1 MRIIAVWFPT
11 ITVPAA
17 APPVHNG
24 LITGLPQS
32 YISPTVS
39 TTTPPNCTV
48 MNTHVPI
55 SRDRKKRLVFY
66 DVKFNQDQDCF
77 AVAHETGFSVYNSN
91 PIDPR
96 VSRTFSGTSS
106 SGTGIG
112 LILML
117 HRTNYLALVG
127 GGKNPR
133 YPNNKVIIWDDL
145 KRKASLNLGFMG
157 PVVNVLLSRIRIVVV
172 LTNQVVV
179 YEFSAPP
186 KKFASY
192 ETYDNEH
199 GVADLA
205 VHSATML
212 LLILPAPPSS
222 SSVKSGNGNSR
233 EASKY
238 QILAFP
244 GRTIGQ
250 IQLVDISPQ
259 GLEKNFVSIIKAHKA
274 RIRCICLNR
283 TGTMIASAS
292 ETGTI
297 IRIHSTTSTALLYE
311 FRRGLDKAIITS
323 MSFSSN
329 DSKLAVLSDKNT
341 LHVFNVGSIGDA
353 AVADQLNGEMS
364 QHQAQRNRQHILNK
378 LQLPISIPNYFQST
392 WSFCS
397 VNMNR
402 YHADI
407 EEGSLGNDIGTIGW
421 SGNNNIIVVWREKR
435 IWEIYSIV
443 EKFSS
448 PAKGIEKDADFELI
462 RSSWKTLDDMS

>member
-1 MRIIAVWFPT
+1 
-11 ITVPAA
+11 
-17 APPVHNG
+17 
-24 LITGLPQS
+24 
-32 YISPTVS
+32 
-39 TTTPPNCTV
+39 

-55 SRDRKKRLVFY
+55 TRAPKKYPPFH

-77 AVAHETGFSVYNSN
+77 AVAHEMGFSVYNTN

-96 VSRTFSGTSS
+96 VSRTFSGSSS

-112 LILML
+112 IILML

-145 KRKASLNLGFMG
+145 KRKASLNLGFMS

-172 LTNQVVV
+172 LKRQVMV

-186 KKFASY
+186 KKLASY

-199 GVADLA
+199 GLADLSA
-205 VHSATML
+205 HSSASQPP
-212 LLILPAPPSS
+212 LPAASS
-222 SSVKSGNGNSR
+222 NSSLRSGNGPR
-233 EASKY
+233 GELPKY

-244 GRTIGQ
+244 GRTLGH
-250 IQLVDISPQ
+250 IQVVDISPE
-259 GLEKNFVSIIKAHKA
+259 GLEKNIVSIIKAHKA

-283 TGTMIASAS
+283 TGTMVASAS

-297 IRIHSTTSTALLYE
+297 IRIHSTSSTALLFE
-311 FRRGLDKAIITS
+311 FRRGLDRAIVTS
-323 MSFSSN
+323 MSFSPN

-341 LHVFNVGSIGDA
+341 LHVFNVGTPNDA
-353 AVADQLNGEMS
+353 SLTDHLDGES
-364 QHQAQRNRQHILNK
+364 STRKSPTNRQHILSK
-378 LQLPISIPNYFQST
+378 LQLPIAVPSYFQST

-402 YHADI
+402 YHTELD
-407 EEGSLGNDIGTIGW
+407 EGDPSSDVGTIGW
-421 SGNNNIIVVWREKR
+421 SGNNNVIVIWKEKR
-435 IWEIYSIV
+435 IWENYSIV
-443 EKFSS
+443 EK
-448 PAKGIEKDADFELI
+448 PANASNRKSGSHVEYELV
-462 RSSWKTLDDMS
+462 RSSWKSLHDFAE